1 MPIYPVVKNKRLST
15 LMRWGVGRIEAR
27 RLAGIA
33 RDTGAT
39 YFIIQKER
47 ELPGVY
53 ARIAQELRQQYQVVF
68 YSAPSTSDQWRTLRI
83 DTRGGQ
89 QLRIP
94 KGYFP

>member
-1 MPIYPVVKNKRLST
+1 MLMK
-15 LMRWGVGRIEAR
+15 LMRFGIGQLEAR
-27 RLAGIA
+27 KLAGVA

-39 YFIIQKER
+39 YFIIQKES

-53 ARIAQELRQQYQVVF
+53 ARLAQELRQQYQIDF
-68 YSAPSTSDQWRTLRI
+68 YSDASAADVWHTLQIRSSAS
-83 DTRGGQ
+83 Q